1 MNSFHQQIVKAKQ
14 QGLKQTAILID
25 PDKVNHETFTDFI
38 VTINKSN
45 VDYIFVGGS
54 LLMDNCLS
62 KVITTIK
69 ETSDKPVI
77 IFPGSNWHVDE
88 QADALL
94 LLSLISGRN
103 ADLLIGKHVE
113 AAPILAKKDIEI
125 ISTGYILIDGGKAT
139 TVSYISNTNPI
150 PNDKPEIALATALA
164 GEMIGMKCIYLD
176 AGSGAINPVPTATIQ
191 AVSSTCDSPI
201 IVGGGI
207 RTKEGIKTAHDAGAD
222 IVVVGNH
229 IERNPDFITN
239 L

>member
-1 MNSFHQQIVKAKQ
+1 MSSFHQQVVKAKQ

-25 PDKVNHETFTDFI
+25 PDKVNQETFTDLI
-38 VTINKSN
+38 DKVNNST

-62 KVITTIK
+62 KVINTIK
-69 ETSDKPVI
+69 EKSDKPVI

-113 AAPILAKKDIEI
+113 AAPILAKKNIEI
-125 ISTGYILIDGGKAT
+125 VSTGYILIDGGKAT

-150 PNDKPEIALATALA
+150 PNDKPEIAMATALA
-164 GEMIGMKCIYLD
+164 GEMIGMKLMYLD
-176 AGSGAINPVPTATIQ
+176 AGSGASTPVSSDVIK
-191 AVSSTCDSPI
+191 AVSTHCKTPV

-207 RTKEGIKTAHDAGAD
+207 KTKEGIKAAHDAGAD

-229 IERNPDFITN
+229 IERNPDFIIN

>member
-1 MNSFHQQIVKAKQ
+1 MNLFQQQVTTAKK

-25 PDKVNHETFTDFI
+25 PDKVDQDSFADFI
-38 VTINKSN
+38 EKVNESN
-45 VDYIFVGGS
+45 IDYIFVGGS

-62 KVITTIK
+62 NVISIIK
-69 ETSDKPVI
+69 EKTDKTTI

-113 AAPILAKKDIEI
+113 AAPILAKKNIEFV
-125 ISTGYILIDGGKAT
+125 STGYILIDGGKST
-139 TVSYISNTNPI
+139 TVSYISNTTPI

-191 AVSSTCDSPI
+191 AVSSTCSSPI

-207 RTKEGIKTAHDAGAD
+207 RTKEGIKAAHDAGAD
-222 IVVVGNH
+222 IVVIGNH